1 MSTEATET
9 LTRWYATGRRKTS
22 IARVWMIPG
31 EGKIEINQRPLED
44 YFGRP
49 TARMVVM
56 QPRELTEKG
65 HVVDIRINVCGG
77 GIMGQANAIRH
88 GISRALEKM
97 QHELRPPLKKAGYLR
112 RDARKVERKKYG
124 QRGARARYQFS
135 KR

>member
-1 MSTEATET
+1 MSTEAQ
-9 LTRWYATGRRKTS
+9 RWYATGRRKTS
-22 IARVWMIPG
+22 IARVWMKTG
-31 EGKIEINQRPLED
+31 EGKIVINDKPMED

-56 QPRELTEKG
+56 QPLELTEKG
-65 HVVDIRINVCGG
+65 HAVDVSINVCGG

-88 GISRALEKM
+88 GMSRALEKM
-97 QHELRPPLKKAGYLR
+97 QRELRPMLKKAGYLT